1 MDTERRSASCRL
13 APPRSARSTN
23 FANRASCA
31 SRAACVWELR
41 ASEAR
46 IVDGPNDAGAYVLEM
61 EEPDNAI
68 VFCNTRDDT
77 ALVTAVLNRNG
88 FDAEL
93 LNGDLPQKERER
105 VMAKVNQV

>member
-1 MDTERRSASCRL
+1 MCIRDRHLISQYTTSPEMLMLSGDVLTVDHIHHVRYDVTDAY
-13 APPRSARSTN
+13 PKPRN
-23 FANRASCA
+23 
-31 SRAACVWELR
+31 L
-41 ASEAR
+41 
-46 IVDGPNDAGAYVLEM
+46 IYVLEM

-93 LNGDLPQKERER
+93 LTGDLPQKERER
-105 VMAKVNQV
+105 VMGKVKPVSYTH